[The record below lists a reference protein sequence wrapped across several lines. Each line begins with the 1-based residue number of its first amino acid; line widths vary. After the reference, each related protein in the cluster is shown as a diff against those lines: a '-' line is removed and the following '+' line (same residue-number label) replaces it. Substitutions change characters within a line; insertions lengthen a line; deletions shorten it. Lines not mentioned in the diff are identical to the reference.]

1 MKDNLVKTAVA
12 ITFLF
17 LSSTLVSICS
27 AEDYGISFEILPRPA
42 GNTTYVTNV
51 AIPVYLH
58 EYYEQ
63 KSHRLMS
70 SSDFPSFVTPYS
82 LKPIADRLLE
92 ICETDGDF
100 TNAVLMLVH
109 QLTYVETIQ
118 PKYPVETLVDGKGD
132 CDLFSFTAASIMKAG
147 GFDVVLLY
155 YEEQSHMNLGVYLS
169 NSPVDTRERVYYV
182 TDGGKKYYVAEC
194 TGENWKEG
202 WRVGECPD
210 DLREVSAEVISL
222 ENVELIEPGQVSAS
236 FTVLEPS
243 IILLEV
249 TPTFCFQ
256 NGMVSVRGHLN
267 PELENE
273 NITLYATINNSPWI
287 VLGTAFTQPGGG
299 FEYLCKAEV
308 SGSYTIRAAWSGNH
322 EFESTVSS
330 MNNVIVIPFF
340 LGLLAGI
347 GILAGVISLFVV
359 FLTRR
364 SQKEARLIDFE

>member
-1 MKDNLVKTAVA
+1 MKDNLAKTAVA

-17 LSSTLVSICS
+17 LSLTVVSICS
-27 AEDYGISFEILPRPA
+27 AEDYEISFEILPRPD

-63 KSHRLMS
+63 KSHRLTS

-82 LKPIADRLLE
+82 LKPIAARLWE
-92 ICETDGDF
+92 ICETDEDF
-100 TNAVLMLVH
+100 TNAVLMIVH
-109 QLTYVETIQ
+109 QLTYVETTQ
-118 PKYPVETLVDGKGD
+118 TKYPVETIVDGKGD
-132 CDLFSFTAASIMKAG
+132 CDLFSFTAASIIKAG
-147 GFDVVLLY
+147 GLDVVLLY
-155 YEEQSHMNLGVYLS
+155 YEEQSHMNLGVHLS

-182 TDGGKKYYVAEC
+182 TDDGKKYYVAEC

-236 FTVLEPS
+236 FIVLEPS
-243 IILLEV
+243 TVLLEV
-249 TPTFCFQ
+249 TPTLCFQ
-256 NGMVSVRGHLN
+256 NGLISIRGHLD

-287 VLGTAFTQPGGG
+287 VLGTTLTQPGGG
-299 FEYLCKAEV
+299 FEHLCKTEIG
-308 SGSYTIRAAWSGNH
+308 GSYAIRASWSGNH
-322 EFESTVSS
+322 EFASTVSS
-330 MNNVIVIPFF
+330 TENVIVIPFF

-347 GILAGVISLFVV
+347 GILAGVISLIVV
-359 FLTRR
+359 ILTRR
-364 SQKEARLIDFE
+364 SQKEARLIGFE